1 MDIHPYSPH
10 PKHEEM
16 MQTHR
21 AMWNGL
27 LRVALYATV
36 SIITLLALMATFLTK
51 HP

>member
-1 MDIHPYSPH
+1 MDGHSYTPH

-16 MQTHR
+16 LKSHR

-27 LRVALYATV
+27 LRVALYSVVGVVAIL
-36 SIITLLALMATFLTK
+36 SLMATFLTK